1 MVAPVPSGELAEAPS
16 ADPVGGF
23 LRAQVGKPLLR
34 EAHPPSEVTQDV
46 GGITTPSS
54 SKRVEL
60 AGMLPG
66 VGPPTS
72 AWCALQ
78 AAKPIGSSSTK
89 TGEIRVMSG
98 RWVPPR

>member
-1 MVAPVPSGELAEAPS
+1 MS
-16 ADPVGGF
+16 AG
-23 LRAQVGKPLLR
+23 
-34 EAHPPSEVTQDV
+34 V

-54 SKRVEL
+54 SRVLES

-72 AWCALQ
+72 AWWARQ
-78 AAKPIGSSSTK
+78 AANPVSAPRTK